1 MAGKVL
7 VVDDEKMIVK
17 GIKFSLI
24 QDYSVVDCAYD
35 GEEALDMAKNNDY
48 DIILLDIM
56 LPKMNG
62 LEVCQQIREFSNVPI
77 IMLTAKG
84 DDMDKIMGLEYG
96 ADDYITKPFNILEVK
111 ARMKAI
117 LRRNNKPEKEQA
129 KSNVLNIGDMRIDC
143 DSRSLFIRGKEI
155 YLTAKEF
162 DLLELLAF
170 NPNRVY
176 SRDVLLKTVW
186 GADYPGDGR
195 TVDVHIRRLREK
207 IEDNSSEPKYVHTKW
222 VIILMFNINKG
233 TRGQSAKS
241 RMNHK
246 KLITDILSFFLST
259 RFRLVFIIAVMSII
273 STISAVKAVKYSYTT
288 SLVEARK
295 AYVNNEAVLIAA
307 EFTKYGSIDEA
318 HNDGVYENLMNYSS
332 LNAIRIRL
340 VDKKYNI
347 SVDTYA
353 VDTGKTMI
361 NSKVITVYDSPK
373 TITDY
378 SKKTG
383 NIEAA
388 SPVYNSEGQLIAVL
402 VVNLDISDI
411 SQIAGNAFDR
421 IWVIEFVIITIILV
435 VSIIVTYFYFKPYKK
450 ALHIVEEVDFGY
462 IDKRMDVKGSTEL
475 RQFAK
480 HFNSIMDKNSELD
493 NSRSEFVSNVSHEL
507 KTPITSI
514 KVLADSL
521 NTQEDVPVEVY
532 KEFMVDIVSEID
544 RENKIIEDLLCM
556 VRLDKASATL
566 NISSV
571 NLNELL
577 ELVLKRLKPLA
588 QKKNIELL
596 FESFRPVVA
605 QIDEVKITQV
615 ISNLVENAIKY
626 NDMDGWVHVSLN
638 ADHQFFFVRVE
649 DSGIGIPKESQS
661 RVFER
666 FYRVDKAR
674 SRQTGGTG
682 LGLSIV
688 KNIILMHHGTI
699 KLYSE
704 EGMGTTF
711 TFRIPLNYVESDDED
726 KNEN

>member
-1 MAGKVL
+1 
-7 VVDDEKMIVK
+7 
-17 GIKFSLI
+17 
-24 QDYSVVDCAYD
+24 
-35 GEEALDMAKNNDY
+35 
-48 DIILLDIM
+48 
-56 LPKMNG
+56 
-62 LEVCQQIREFSNVPI
+62 
-77 IMLTAKG
+77 
-84 DDMDKIMGLEYG
+84 
-96 ADDYITKPFNILEVK
+96 
-111 ARMKAI
+111 
-117 LRRNNKPEKEQA
+117 
-129 KSNVLNIGDMRIDC
+129 
-143 DSRSLFIRGKEI
+143 
-155 YLTAKEF
+155 
-162 DLLELLAF
+162 
-170 NPNRVY
+170 
-176 SRDVLLKTVW
+176 
-186 GADYPGDGR
+186 
-195 TVDVHIRRLREK
+195 
-207 IEDNSSEPKYVHTKW
+207 
-222 VIILMFNINKG
+222 MFNINKG

-241 RMNHK
+241 RLNHK

-307 EFTKYGSIDEA
+307 EFTKYGSIEEA

-353 VDTGKTMI
+353 VDTGKIMI

-411 SQIAGNAFDR
+411 SQIVGNAFDR

-450 ALHIVEEVDFGY
+450 ALHIVEGVDFGY

-544 RENKIIEDLLCM
+544 RENKIITDLLSLVKM
-556 VRLDKASATL
+556 DKKASEL
-566 NISSV
+566 NIEKV
-571 NLNELL
+571 NINELM
-577 ELVLKRLKPLA
+577 ENILKRLKPIA
-588 QKKNIELL
+588 DKKKVELVL
-596 FESFRPVVA
+596 ESYRPIVA
-605 QIDEVKITQV
+605 EIDEVKLSLAL
-615 ISNLVENAIKY
+615 SNLVENGIKY
-626 NDMDGWVHVSLN
+626 NVEDGWVHVTLN
-638 ADHQFFFVRVE
+638 ADHKYFYVSVE
-649 DSGIGIPKESQS
+649 DSGIGIPQESID
-661 RVFER
+661 RIFER
-666 FYRVDKAR
+666 FYRVDKSH
-674 SRQTGGTG
+674 SREIGGTG
-682 LGLSIV
+682 LGLAITRNAIV
-688 KNIILMHHGTI
+688 MHRGAI
-699 KLYSE
+699 KVKSE
-704 EGMGTTF
+704 EHKGTTF
-711 TFRIPLNYVESDDED
+711 SVRIPLNYIG
-726 KNEN
+726 

>member
-1 MAGKVL
+1 
-7 VVDDEKMIVK
+7 
-17 GIKFSLI
+17 
-24 QDYSVVDCAYD
+24 
-35 GEEALDMAKNNDY
+35 
-48 DIILLDIM
+48 
-56 LPKMNG
+56 
-62 LEVCQQIREFSNVPI
+62 
-77 IMLTAKG
+77 
-84 DDMDKIMGLEYG
+84 
-96 ADDYITKPFNILEVK
+96 
-111 ARMKAI
+111 
-117 LRRNNKPEKEQA
+117 
-129 KSNVLNIGDMRIDC
+129 
-143 DSRSLFIRGKEI
+143 
-155 YLTAKEF
+155 
-162 DLLELLAF
+162 
-170 NPNRVY
+170 
-176 SRDVLLKTVW
+176 
-186 GADYPGDGR
+186 
-195 TVDVHIRRLREK
+195 
-207 IEDNSSEPKYVHTKW
+207 
-222 VIILMFNINKG
+222 MFNINKG

-388 SPVYNSEGQLIAVL
+388 SPVYNSEGQLIAIL

-493 NSRSEFVSNVSHEL
+493 NSRSEL
-507 KTPITSI
+507 
-514 KVLADSL
+514 SL
-521 NTQEDVPVEVY
+521 
-532 KEFMVDIVSEID
+532 IHI
-544 RENKIIEDLLCM
+544 
-556 VRLDKASATL
+556 
-566 NISSV
+566 
-571 NLNELL
+571 
-577 ELVLKRLKPLA
+577 
-588 QKKNIELL
+588 
-596 FESFRPVVA
+596 
-605 QIDEVKITQV
+605 
-615 ISNLVENAIKY
+615 
-626 NDMDGWVHVSLN
+626 
-638 ADHQFFFVRVE
+638 
-649 DSGIGIPKESQS
+649 
-661 RVFER
+661 
-666 FYRVDKAR
+666 
-674 SRQTGGTG
+674 
-682 LGLSIV
+682 
-688 KNIILMHHGTI
+688 
-699 KLYSE
+699 
-704 EGMGTTF
+704 
-711 TFRIPLNYVESDDED
+711 
-726 KNEN
+726 